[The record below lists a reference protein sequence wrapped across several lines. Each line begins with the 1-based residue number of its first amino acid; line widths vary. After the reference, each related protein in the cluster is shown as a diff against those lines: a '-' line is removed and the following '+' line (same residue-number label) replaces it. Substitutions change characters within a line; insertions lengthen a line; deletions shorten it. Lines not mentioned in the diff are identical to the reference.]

1 MPVDQDHLEAI
12 QAAVAAAL
20 AQQQQQQAPPAVPQA
35 DLAAAAAAAV
45 AAAAPQVAAV
55 DINAISQTIPSFW
68 PEDVRGGVRE
78 QEDYPGRYQ
87 VQQAFDAGGE
97 NQDGWP
103 PSGAGHAQRRLSTV
117 EGQV

>member
-20 AQQQQQQAPPAVPQA
+20 AQQQQQAPPAVPQG

-55 DINAISQTIPSFW
+55 DINTGRRRRFPLH
-68 PEDVRGGVRE
+68 VRGGVRE
-78 QEDYPGRYQ
+78 QENHPRRYE
-87 VQQAFDAGGE
+87 VQQAFECADAGGE
-97 NQDGWP
+97 VQDGQ
-103 PSGAGHAQRRLSTV
+103 PSPGAGDEQRRLPAV
-117 EGQV
+117 EGQA